1 MLPFPGWSSRGVRP
15 FFIQVLLMKKILQW
29 MASPRLACA
38 LMAYAVL
45 LIFLG
50 TLEARLIGVS
60 AVQARYFESWGCL
73 SFGMIPLIGGAG
85 VGALAVLNISASV
98 FRRARFTLRGVGVI
112 LTHAFLIVLIL
123 AGTLQY
129 FLRTEGILVLDAGE
143 VSHEVLVG
151 EGNGRKNI
159 PLGFSVELKKFD
171 ARTWTGSD
179 IPSSFSSEVCFMRGG
194 ESTETVI
201 RMNAP
206 VTFGGWI
213 FYQSSYANEGRTSVI
228 AAVRNP
234 VRFFPWISVPGVFA
248 GMLLIFLPT
257 LRARKKHA
265 V

>member
-123 AGTLQY
+123 AGALQY

-159 PLGFSVELKKFD
+159 PLGFSVKLKNLIPGHGREAISPAAFQ
-171 ARTWTGSD
+171 ARFAS
-179 IPSSFSSEVCFMRGG
+179 C
-194 ESTETVI
+194 
-201 RMNAP
+201 
-206 VTFGGWI
+206 
-213 FYQSSYANEGRTSVI
+213 
-228 AAVRNP
+228 AA
-234 VRFFPWISVPGVFA
+234 GK
-248 GMLLIFLPT
+248 
-257 LRARKKHA
+257 ARKRLFA
-265 V
+265 

>member
-1 MLPFPGWSSRGVRP
+1 
-15 FFIQVLLMKKILQW
+15 MKIILQW

-50 TLEARLIGVS
+50 TLEARSIGVS

-73 SFGMIPLIGGAG
+73 SFGMIPLIGGTG

-98 FRRARFTLRGVGVI
+98 FRRARFTLRGVGVS
-112 LTHAFLIVLIL
+112 LTHAFLVVLIL
-123 AGTLQY
+123 AGALQY

-143 VSHEVLVG
+143 VSHEILAG
-151 EGNGRKNI
+151 GGNGRKNI
-159 PLGFSVELKKFD
+159 PLGFSVKLKKFD

-179 IPSSFSSEVCFMRGG
+179 IPSSFSSV
-194 ESTETVI
+194 ETVI

-206 VTFGGWI
+206 VSFGGWI
-213 FYQSSYANEGRTSVI
+213 FYQNSYANGGRTSVI
-228 AAVRNP
+228 TAVRNP

-248 GMLLIFLPT
+248 GMLLIFLST

>member
-1 MLPFPGWSSRGVRP
+1 MLPFPGWSGRGVRP
-15 FFIQVLLMKKILQW
+15 FFIQDLLMKIILQW

-50 TLEARLIGVS
+50 TLEARSIGVS

-98 FRRARFTLRGVGVI
+98 FRRARFTLRGVGVS
-112 LTHAFLIVLIL
+112 LTHAFLVVLIL
-123 AGTLQY
+123 AGALQY

-143 VSHEVLVG
+143 ISHEILAG
-151 EGNGRKNI
+151 GGNGRKSI
-159 PLGFSVELKKFD
+159 PLGFSVKLKKFD

-206 VTFGGWI
+206 VYFGGWI
-213 FYQSSYANEGRTSVI
+213 FYQNSYANGG
-228 AAVRNP
+228 RNP
-234 VRFFPWISVPGVFA
+234 SR
-248 GMLLIFLPT
+248 T
-257 LRARKKHA
+257 
-265 V
+265 